1 MTERIEGRQNAIVH
15 EGVSSGDEETNDGAD
30 DAVEIQQPDGSE
42 APRAPESSA

>member
-15 EGVSSGDEETNDGAD
+15 EGASSSEEDTNERAD

-42 APRAPESSA
+42 APRAPENP